1 MDDLKLGVVIAQ
13 IINFG
18 ILFFLF
24 KYFLGEKIV
33 KAIEERRAHLQKF
46 DNAEQQV
53 REKEE
58 EAKLKADSII
68 NEARNKSAEITKNA
82 DEIAK
87 QNIEK
92 SKQKAEMEANS
103 IISNAQ
109 SSMEKERL
117 SMMGEMKSKVV
128 DLSLRLNKKMFSKES
143 ANKDFMEKELES
155 LK

>member
-24 KYFLGEKIV
+24 KHFLGEKIV

-58 EAKLKADSII
+58 EA
-68 NEARNKSAEITKNA
+68 NKFYE
-82 DEIAK
+82 
-87 QNIEK
+87 
-92 SKQKAEMEANS
+92 
-103 IISNAQ
+103 
-109 SSMEKERL
+109 
-117 SMMGEMKSKVV
+117 
-128 DLSLRLNKKMFSKES
+128 
-143 ANKDFMEKELES
+143 
-155 LK
+155 

>member
-1 MDDLKLGVVIAQ
+1 MDELKLGVVIAQ

-24 KYFLGEKIV
+24 KHFLGEKIV
-33 KAIEERRAHLQKF
+33 KAIEERRTHLQKF

-92 SKQKAEMEANS
+92 SKEKAEMEANS

-109 SSMEKERL
+109 SSMEKQRL

>member
-24 KYFLGEKIV
+24 KHFLWEKIV

-103 IISNAQ
+103 IVSNAQ

-117 SMMGEMKSKVV
+117 SMMGEIKTKVV

>member
-1 MDDLKLGVVIAQ
+1 MDELKLGVVIAQ

-24 KYFLGEKIV
+24 KHFLGEKIV
-33 KAIEERRAHLQKF
+33 KAIEERRNHLQQF

-53 REKEE
+53 KEKVE
-58 EAKLKADSII
+58 EANKKAESII
-68 NEARNKSAEITKNA
+68 NEARVKSAEITKNA
-82 DEIAK
+82 DDIAK

-92 SKQKAEMEANS
+92 SKEKAEMEANS
-103 IISNAQ
+103 IVSNAQ
-109 SSMEKERL
+109 ANMEKERL
-117 SMMGEMKSKVV
+117 SMMAEMKSKVV
-128 DLSLRLNKKMFSKES
+128 DLSLKLNKKLFSKES

>member
-24 KYFLGEKIV
+24 KHFLGEKIV
-33 KAIEERRAHLQKF
+33 KAIEERRTHLQKF

-58 EAKLKADSII
+58 EAKLKAESII

-92 SKQKAEMEANS
+92 SKQKAEMEAKS

-109 SSMEKERL
+109 SSMEKEKL
-117 SMMGEMKSKVV
+117 SMMAEMKSKVV